1 MCLNALKGQLI
12 ASVIKGST
20 VCWICCVLNRLIDTS
35 LKELANVGIGVHHA
49 GLVMDDR
56 KATEQL
62 YLKGTLR
69 VLIAT
74 SVCIQ
79 VLFCYF

>member
-1 MCLNALKGQLI
+1 MCWERSTHSFCDKRLDGVLDMLCLNQ
-12 ASVIKGST
+12 
-20 VCWICCVLNRLIDTS
+20 LIDTS
-35 LKELANVGIGVHHA
+35 VKELANVGIGVHHA

-74 SVCIQ
+74 SVCIH
-79 VLFCYF
+79 VLVCYF

>member
-1 MCLNALKGQLI
+1 MSDMLAGKRALLL
-12 ASVIKGST
+12 T
-20 VCWICCVLNRLIDTS
+20 PHN

-49 GLVMDDR
+49 GLIMDDR

-74 SVCIQ
+74 SVRI
-79 VLFCYF
+79 